1 MQKGAAGCAWGALE
15 DVRDFSRMATETK
28 IQQTITKITLAL
40 LLVTA
45 AVAAV
50 HVFTE
55 RREWVIP
62 PEAKTMKNPVTAS
75 DAVLRAVGPVYR
87 ENCAQCHGDSG
98 RGDGREAKSHSTL
111 PPDFTEPGRI
121 EKQEDGVLFY
131 KISEGKRPM
140 PAFRGRLTEEQRWE
154 LVVLVRRLAGAK
166 AAGN

>member
-1 MQKGAAGCAWGALE
+1 MP
-15 DVRDFSRMATETK
+15 TETK
-28 IQQTITKITLAL
+28 VQQTITKITLGL
-40 LLVTA
+40 LLAVA

-62 PEAKTMKNPVTAS
+62 PEAKTMKNPVSAS
-75 DAVLRAVGPVYR
+75 DAVLRAVAPVYR
-87 ENCAQCHGDSG
+87 ENCAQCHGDTG

-111 PPDFTEPGRI
+111 PPDFAEPGRI

-140 PAFRGRLTEEQRWE
+140 PAFKGRLTEEQRWE
-154 LVVLVRRLAGAK
+154 LVALVRTLAEKEAGSAGAR
-166 AAGN
+166 